1 MNRSE
6 EILTILQE
14 ECAEVIQA
22 VSKIKRFGMYHN
34 VEHLRT
40 ELADLQ
46 CMIDL
51 IYEFDVIREYPID
64 ISKRIT
70 EKREKLKKF
79 SKIFDE
85 TAETA

>member
-34 VEHLRT
+34 VEHLRI

-51 IYEFDVIREYPID
+51 IYEFDVVREYPTD

-85 TAETA
+85 TTETA